1 MFQDTREIEKITFG
15 VFSADEIKKMG
26 VCKVDNPKL
35 CNIDKG
41 SAYGTVYDPRMG
53 TVENG
58 TNCDTCGNGVWD
70 CPGHFGYIELNEP
83 VIHPLYYKQ
92 VVSLIRCFCIK
103 CFKLLMTEDQIKL
116 NNLHRLKGI
125 KRFAKI
131 LEKLEKIDMCSHCS
145 HPQPDIKHTIS
156 DNVISMVYKD
166 KEKGKIS
173 IVLQVNEIR
182 KMFDNVS
189 IDDVKLLG
197 FDPDLVQPK
206 NLILTMFPVI
216 PTCFVEN
223 TFVLTNNG
231 YKYIQDVDKN
241 DMLYTHTGSFRK
253 INDFQIKIHEGEIIN
268 IKTSY
273 HANTIKCTSE
283 HPFYVKEIQIQYNFE
298 YVNGKQKRIKTKIIG
313 NPEWVNAGKLS
324 SNHFIGMKRNTNNII
339 PKFEL
344 EKNKNQFTKEKIL
357 KKLDDLN
364 EWFFIGYF
372 VGDGW
377 VDFNHPGRFYISM
390 NIRDQ
395 TLLFNLLNKINISFF
410 IRKKTEQDKCV
421 TFECHNFIFWNIL
434 KQFGHMAY
442 NKKIPNWVIDSPN
455 EYINEFL
462 NGYCKADGYEHE
474 RNQIQI
480 KTVSPNLAFSTQLLY
495 MKIGKLAQVSICG
508 KPKQSILKNG
518 RIIKSNYNPYQIS
531 IVNERKKDLNLYLFE
546 DEYVWF
552 KITKK
557 DSTLVKD
564 IKVYNFEV
572 DEDNSYCVE
581 NLISHNCC
589 RPYVISESNVCDD
602 DLTIQLV
609 EIIKAN
615 NHLEQQ
621 DGIQLSDT
629 KKQKHLQSLKFRIST
644 FYNNSCLAPETPI
657 LMWDGSIKRA
667 DQVEW
672 GDELIGDDGDKRTVQ
687 VVCSGE
693 DEMYEIS
700 QKNGETYTV
709 NSNHYLTLKY
719 PEQKEI
725 SWVKPDRHNPNGYW
739 MMTLIDNET
748 FEINDILYPVY
759 SNKDETFKE
768 ISDIKKKIKDVV
780 SDVFDIKVKDYL
792 KLNPSVINRLRGIKL
807 DKSISWEGKK
817 VLTDDPYLFGVEL
830 FNIINDNKYIPGDI
844 LYNDENVRLQL
855 LAGII
860 DSIGTFIGYEIYINR
875 SGIKHEM
882 RMNQID
888 FLVKTLGMNSSMK
901 KHYDNLHVFQ
911 IEIIISGKD
920 IVKIPSKMKINECK
934 NASLLYSTFDCDD
947 HYSTIK
953 VNPIGKGKY
962 NGFIID
968 KNHRFL
974 LGDFTVTHNSG
985 KAKHSTNGRA
995 IKGIK
1000 ERLTGKEGLIRT
1012 NLMGKR
1018 LLITGECL

>member
-1 MFQDTREIEKITFG
+1 MHQDTREIEQITFG
-15 VFSADEIKKMG
+15 IFSADEIKKMA

-35 CNIDKG
+35 CNVDKG

-92 VVSLIRCFCIK
+92 VVSLLRCFCIK
-103 CFKLLMTEDQIKL
+103 CFKLLITEDQIKL
-116 NNLHRLKGI
+116 NNLHRSKGI

-156 DNVISMVYKD
+156 DNIISMVYKD

-173 IVLQVNEIR
+173 IVLQVNEI
-182 KMFDNVS
+182 KKIFDNVN

-197 FDPDLVQPK
+197 FNPDLVQPK

-313 NPEWVNAGKLS
+313 NAEWVNAGKLT
-324 SNHFIGMKRNTNNII
+324 SNHFIGMKRNTNKII

-344 EKNKNQFTKEKIL
+344 EKNKNQFEKEKIT

-377 VDFNHPGRFYISM
+377 VDFKNPGRFYISM

-495 MKIGKLAQVSICG
+495 MKIGKLAQVSICC

-589 RPYVISESNVCDD
+589 RPYVISENNVCDD

-644 FYNNSCLAPETPI
+644 FYNNSCLAPETPV
-657 LMWDGSIKRA
+657 LMWDGSKKRA
-667 DQVEW
+667 DEVEF
-672 GDELIGDDGDKRTVQ
+672 GDELVGDDGEKRTVHA
-687 VVCSGE
+687 VCSGE
-693 DEMYEIS
+693 DDMYEIL
-700 QKNGETYTV
+700 NDFGESYIV
-709 NSNHYLTLKY
+709 NKNHYLTLKY
-719 PEQKEI
+719 PDHKDIVWLKPSDEFPLGCWLLKIFNSIVVQLEYIYNVVKE
-725 SWVKPDRHNPNGYW
+725 
-739 MMTLIDNET
+739 
-748 FEINDILYPVY
+748 
-759 SNKDETFKE
+759 
-768 ISDIKKKIKDVV
+768 
-780 SDVFDIKVKDYL
+780 
-792 KLNPSVINRLRGIKL
+792 
-807 DKSISWEGKK
+807 DKSKEVALHEMQQIRDSMKYEGTFDVKVTEYLELTAQVKNFLCGVKINNPIKWETKK
-817 VLTDDPYLFGVEL
+817 VMTEDPYLFGLEL
-830 FNIINDNKYIPGDI
+830 FKDDQKDKYIPDNI
-844 LYNDENVRLQL
+844 LHNDENTRCQL

-860 DSIGTFIGYEIYINR
+860 DSDVGLIDG
-875 SGIKHEM
+875 SEM
-882 RMNQID
+882 RIYLKGKEKIVNQID
-888 FLVKTLGMNSSMK
+888 FVTKSLGLKSFVRKQNVE
-901 KHYDNLHVFQ
+901 DVLHF
-911 IEIIISGKD
+911 EMIISGSYIKNIPVRIKTKEMQ
-920 IVKIPSKMKINECK
+920 IVHAFYSLVECISDCSKI
-934 NASLLYSTFDCDD
+934 Y
-947 HYSTIK
+947 
-953 VNPIGKGKY
+953 VRPIGKGKY

-968 KNHRFL
+968 GNHRFL

-1018 LLITGECL
+1018 LLTTGECL